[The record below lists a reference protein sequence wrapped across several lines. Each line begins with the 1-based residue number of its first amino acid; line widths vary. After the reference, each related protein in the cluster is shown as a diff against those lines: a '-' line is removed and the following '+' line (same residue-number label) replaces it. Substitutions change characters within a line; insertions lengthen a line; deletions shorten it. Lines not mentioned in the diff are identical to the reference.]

1 MRPFEEAKHLPS
13 LFRQMDKGQQLK
25 LVERIREKA
34 ISILEPITTPGYD
47 LKNFDHAIIFCLELR
62 DTPATIPFR
71 DALSL
76 LRACTSVLESG
87 NIDQRHI
94 DWIVIS
100 YAGLDKRLT
109 GGETDWANVKAEFRK
124 IATELLFR
132 HDVEVGEAYQGLA
145 PQTIESQRQSQQNT
159 NEIDSQKEKKNFFH
173 HDGQYWKVGY
183 EGEKKTVPALHGMK
197 YIAYLIEK
205 PRTSIPC
212 RELYQARSGKVP
224 DNITSEGTA
233 IGEGLNIGSRKQG
246 VSDYGAR
253 QNYEKEYY
261 ELQNDLD
268 NAESEMERQ
277 EIEKEMK
284 TIISC
289 LKERAFPDKD
299 TVRCQSNIQRRLKKA
314 YEAISKAGLKEME
327 KHLRAHIKTDGTYSL
342 TYTGSAAWEI
352 TSTV

>member
-13 LFRQMDKGQQLK
+13 LFRQKDKGQQLK
-25 LVERIREKA
+25 LVEHIREKA

-62 DTPATIPFR
+62 DTPASTPFQ
-71 DALSL
+71 DALNL

-94 DWIVIS
+94 EWIVIS

-132 HDVEVGEAYQGLA
+132 HDDVEVGEAHQGLA
-145 PQTIESQRQSQQNT
+145 PQTIEPQRQSQQNT
-159 NEIDSQKEKKNFFH
+159 NEIDSQKEKKNFFYRE
-173 HDGQYWKVGY
+173 GQYWKVGY
-183 EGEKKTVPALHGMK
+183 EGEKKIVPDLHGMR

-205 PRTSIPC
+205 PGTSIQC

-233 IGEGLNIGSRKQG
+233 IGEGLNIGSRKQA
-246 VSDYGAR
+246 VSDYEAR
-253 QNYEKEYY
+253 QNYEKQYY
-261 ELQNDLD
+261 GLQNDLD

-289 LKERAFPDKD
+289 LKERAFPDED
-299 TVRCQSNIQRRLKKA
+299 TVRCQSTIQKRLETA
-314 YEAISKAGLKEME
+314 YAAIRKAGMKEME
-327 KHLRAHIKTDGTYSL
+327 KYLRDHIKADGAYDLRYS
-342 TYTGSAAWEI
+342 GSTTWA
-352 TSTV
+352 TTN